1 MQDMGNQSRVNDR
14 QMNGKCSLFKIVLKR
29 SGWCIINQI
38 LITADK
44 NPSLKKYLPMA
55 VQITDYPSAIRTKFR
70 ELFKQAPLIIRSP
83 GRINLIGEHTDY
95 NMGFV
100 MPAAID
106 KAIYLGI
113 QKREDNV
120 IHLHALDYDDGHIAT
135 TDEITR
141 SGKLWPDYLL
151 GVVEQIRIHR
161 MDKMDGG
168 EGNKIHR
175 MDRIHKM
182 QGGKD
187 ATGNTTQ
194 EKQQIGDITTGFNV
208 VFGGDIP
215 PGAGLSSS
223 AALECAT
230 AYALNELFGLGLEKI
245 DMVKI
250 SQAAENEFVGM
261 KCGIMDQ
268 FASMFGKKDH
278 LIRLDCRSLEYEYI
292 PFQLEGVTV
301 VLFDTRV
308 KHSLASSAYNKRR
321 EECEEGVRLVNK
333 GWDEL
338 GGIRDEIR
346 GGKSE
351 VGSQRSEV
359 GRGKSEAGRIGSGV
373 KSLREVTEDMLLEY
387 VKPVN
392 EIVYKRCTF
401 IVAEIQR
408 LLAGCKDLENNDV
421 ASFGKKMFETHEG
434 LSKLYEVSCKELD
447 ILVDIVRDDPNVL
460 GARMMGG
467 GFGGC
472 TINLIKNEAVEDLI
486 AKVLEV
492 YKKETGV
499 DMLVYKVGV
508 EDGTA
513 KIVGG

>member
-1 MQDMGNQSRVNDR
+1 
-14 QMNGKCSLFKIVLKR
+14 
-29 SGWCIINQI
+29 
-38 LITADK
+38 
-44 NPSLKKYLPMA
+44 MA
-55 VQITDYPSAIRTKFR
+55 AEIQDYPSTIKTRFR
-70 ELFKQAPLIIRSP
+70 ELFTQDPIIIGSP

-113 QKREDNV
+113 QKREDDE
-120 IHLHALDYDDGHIAT
+120 IHLHSLDYDDEHITT
-135 TDEITR
+135 TDKIVR

-151 GVVEQIRIHR
+151 GVVDEITIYLQ
-161 MDKMDGG
+161 GA
-168 EGNKIHR
+168 EGNRIHR
-175 MDRIHKM
+175 MDRIHRM
-182 QGGKD
+182 LD
-187 ATGNTTQ
+187 AEEDEKRMLEGETNDNTG
-194 EKQQIGDITTGFNV
+194 EEFRGFNV

-230 AYALNELFGLGLEKI
+230 AFGLNELFGLGLEKM

-250 SQAAENEFVGM
+250 AQAAENNFVGM

-278 LIRLDCRSLEYEYI
+278 LIRLDCQSLEHQYI

-308 KHSLASSAYNKRR
+308 KHSLASSAYNERR
-321 EECEEGVRLVNK
+321 EECEMGVALVN
-333 GWDEL
+333 
-338 GGIRDEIR
+338 GGL
-346 GGKSE
+346 KSE
-351 VGSQRSEV
+351 VG
-359 GRGKSEAGRIGSGV
+359 GRKSEIGGRRSDAGRLEGQVGN
-373 KSLREVTEDMLLEY
+373 LRDVSEEMLLEF

-392 EIVYKRCTF
+392 EVVYQRCSF
-401 IVAEIQR
+401 VVAENKR

-421 ASFGKKMFETHEG
+421 AAFGKKMFETHKG
-434 LSKLYEVSCKELD
+434 LSELYEVSCKELD
-447 ILVDIVRDDPNVL
+447 LLVDIVKDDPNVL

-472 TINLIKNEAVEDLI
+472 TINLIKHEAVADLI
-486 AKVLEV
+486 VKVSEA

-499 DMLVYKVGV
+499 EMLVYKVLV
-508 EDGTA
+508 EDGTGIDIGLA
-513 KIVGG
+513 PLNPSVKKGTY

>member
-1 MQDMGNQSRVNDR
+1 
-14 QMNGKCSLFKIVLKR
+14 
-29 SGWCIINQI
+29 
-38 LITADK
+38 
-44 NPSLKKYLPMA
+44 MA
-55 VQITDYPSAIRTKFR
+55 AEIQDYPSTIKTRFHK
-70 ELFKQAPLIIRSP
+70 LFNQDPIIIRSP

-113 QKREDNV
+113 QKREDDE
-120 IHLHALDYDDGHIAT
+120 IHLHSLDYDDEHVTAT
-135 TDEITR
+135 DKIVR

-151 GVVEQIRIHR
+151 GVVEEILRVTQ
-161 MDKMDGG
+161 DDGQTKKS
-168 EGNKIHR
+168 EIGNGTI
-175 MDRIHKM
+175 
-182 QGGKD
+182 
-187 ATGNTTQ
+187 A
-194 EKQQIGDITTGFNV
+194 GFNV

-230 AYALNELFGLGLEKI
+230 AFGLNELFGLGLEKM

-250 SQAAENEFVGM
+250 AQAAENNFVGM

-278 LIRLDCRSLEYEYI
+278 LIRLDCQSLEHQYI
-292 PFQLEGVTV
+292 PFELEGVRV

-308 KHSLASSAYNKRR
+308 KHSLASSAYNERR
-321 EECEEGVRLVNK
+321 EECEMGVALVN
-333 GWDEL
+333 G
-338 GGIRDEIR
+338 RM
-346 GGKSE
+346 KSE
-351 VGSQRSEV
+351 VGGRKSEV
-359 GRGKSEAGRIGSGV
+359 GRQRSEAGRLEGEVG
-373 KSLREVTEDMLLEY
+373 SLRNVTEEMLLEL

-392 EIVYKRCTF
+392 EVVYRRCSYV
-401 IVAEIQR
+401 VAENKR

-421 ASFGKKMFETHEG
+421 AAFGKKMFETHKG
-434 LSKLYEVSCKELD
+434 LSELYEVSCKELD
-447 ILVDIVRDDPNVL
+447 LLVDIVKDDQNVL
-460 GARMMGG
+460 GGRMMGG

-472 TINLIKNEAVEDLI
+472 TINLIKNEAVNDLI
-486 AKVLEV
+486 AKVSEA

-499 DMLVYKVGV
+499 EMLFYKVLV

-513 KIVGG
+513 IVSGG